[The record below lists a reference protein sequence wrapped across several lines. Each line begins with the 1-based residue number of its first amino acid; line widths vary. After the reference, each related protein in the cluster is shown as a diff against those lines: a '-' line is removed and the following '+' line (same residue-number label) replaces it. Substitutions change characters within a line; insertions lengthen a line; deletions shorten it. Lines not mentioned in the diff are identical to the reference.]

1 MSHFPEKGL
10 WQQCPH
16 CQRHVHQLEWEPL
29 QICPYCGYYLRLTAK
44 QRIKQ
49 LTSADH
55 FTSLPEL
62 NEKPAPFAF
71 PGYQQKLAQAREK
84 TGLSEA
90 LVAGKAQL
98 NGNPFVLGVMDSH
111 FMMGTLNVAVGARL
125 RQAIE
130 TAKQLKLP
138 LVLVI
143 ASGGARMQEGIL
155 SLLQMNTVLAAYDA
169 LNAAGLFTLNILT
182 DPTMGGVSASFAFAA
197 DIVLAEAGATIGFAG
212 KRVIEA
218 TSHETLP
225 ADFQTADSLYQQGQL
240 DAVVQRPDLAA
251 VVSQLLRL
259 H

>member
-1 MSHFPEKGL
+1 MSHFPKKGL
-10 WQQCPH
+10 WQQCPRCH
-16 CQRHVHQLEWEPL
+16 RHVHRLEWGQL
-29 QICPYCGYYLRLTAK
+29 RICPYCGYYLRLTAK
-44 QRIKQ
+44 QRIQQ
-49 LTSADH
+49 LTTGNDFIRLPKLAEH
-55 FTSLPEL
+55 TVPFT
-62 NEKPAPFAF
+62 F

-84 TGLSEA
+84 TGLKEA
-90 LVAGKAQL
+90 FVAGQAQL
-98 NGNPFVLGVMDSH
+98 AGATFILGVMDSH
-111 FMMGTLNVAVGARL
+111 FMMGTLNTVVGARL

-130 TAKQLKLP
+130 IARQRKLP
-138 LVLVI
+138 LILVI

-218 TSHETLP
+218 TSHEVLP
-225 ADFQTADSLYQQGQL
+225 TDFQTADSLYQQGQL
-240 DAVVQRPDLAA
+240 DAVVQRSNLTA